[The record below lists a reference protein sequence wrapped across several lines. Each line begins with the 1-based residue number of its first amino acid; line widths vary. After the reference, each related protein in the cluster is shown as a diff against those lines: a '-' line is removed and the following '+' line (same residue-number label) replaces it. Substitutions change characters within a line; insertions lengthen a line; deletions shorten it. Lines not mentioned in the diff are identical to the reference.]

1 MKHPQTKFHA
11 HSMRGSQVI
20 RSRKSQF
27 IIRSKFIVGSK
38 LSCNTVFF
46 LLIYILS
53 KLQQQIL
60 ICFWKF

>member
-38 LSCNTVFF
+38 LSCNTVFSPYLYF
-46 LLIYILS
+46 IETATTNIDMLLEV
-53 KLQQQIL
+53 
-60 ICFWKF
+60 